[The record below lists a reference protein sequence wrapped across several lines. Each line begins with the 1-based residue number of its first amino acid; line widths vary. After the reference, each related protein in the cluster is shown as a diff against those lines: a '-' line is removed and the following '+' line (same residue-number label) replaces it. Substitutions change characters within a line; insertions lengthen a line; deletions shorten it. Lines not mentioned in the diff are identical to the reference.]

1 MGEALAMAITKRVS
15 DRITTQLKRYQSI
28 LSDAKSRD
36 ISESDTVN
44 IVRDMLGDVFGYN
57 KFIEVTSEF
66 AIRGTF
72 VDQAVKVG
80 EEVRFLIEGKA
91 IGVELK
97 DHHV

>member
-1 MGEALAMAITKRVS
+1 MAIPKRAL
-15 DRITTQLKRYQSI
+15 DRITTQLKRYQAI
-28 LSDAKSRD
+28 IADAKSRD

-44 IVRDMLGDVFGYN
+44 IVRDMLGDLFGYN

-72 VDQAVKVG
+72 VDLAVKIG

-91 IGVELK
+91 IGVDLK
-97 DHHV
+97 DHHVSRRST